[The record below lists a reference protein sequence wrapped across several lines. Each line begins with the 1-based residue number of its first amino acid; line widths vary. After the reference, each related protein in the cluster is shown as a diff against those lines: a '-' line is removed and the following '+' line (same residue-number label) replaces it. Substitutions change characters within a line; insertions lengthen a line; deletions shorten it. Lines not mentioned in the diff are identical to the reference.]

1 MSETADFQ
9 VIDLAGRRV
18 LLAAGPGLSENTRA
32 PIASER
38 DGADLVGEALG
49 AGAEIIAVPAP
60 RLAADFFVLKTGLA
74 GAILQKT
81 TNYRLG
87 FAVVGEVPADALE
100 SEALR
105 AFIIESNRR
114 GQVLF
119 VADMAE
125 LEARLAAR

>member
-18 LLAAGPGLSENTRA
+18 LLAAGFGA
-32 PIASER
+32 PVASER
-38 DGADLVGEALG
+38 DGSDLVGEALG
-49 AGAEIIAVPAP
+49 AGAEIVAVPVQ

-87 FAVVGEVPADALE
+87 FAVVGDIPADALE

-105 AFIIESNRR
+105 AFIVESNRR

-125 LEARLAAR
+125 LEARLTAR

>member
-1 MSETADFQ
+1 MSGIPDFPEAGFQ
-9 VIDLAGRRV
+9 AIDLAGRRV
-18 LLAAGPGLSENTRA
+18 LLPAGFGA

-49 AGAEIIAVPAP
+49 AGAELIAVPAG
-60 RLAADFFVLKTGLA
+60 RLSDDFFVLKTGLA

-87 FAVVGEVPADALE
+87 FAVVGDVPPAALH

-105 AFIIESNRR
+105 ASIIESNRR
-114 GQVLF
+114 GEVLF
-119 VADMAE
+119 VADLAE
-125 LEARLAAR
+125 LEARLATR